1 MQRQC
6 LNVEQI
12 HDDQHREQ
20 DQLTPLRRVPEE
32 QLDVLENE
40 FPFRDRQPAEHGAD
54 RPAPQR
60 TANESLGALL
70 RLRESGG
77 IEYAMQQRTEGDKR
91 GRRRPQQNERQQI
104 DLMPQVSHYRLRC
117 PLARQEGR
125 RRSAQQD
132 HEVEQVSESLGSRQ
146 LLRPYQTE

>member
-1 MQRQC
+1 MQRKC

-12 HDDQHREQ
+12 RADQHREQ

-60 TANESLGALL
+60 TANESLSALL

-77 IEYAMQQRTEGDKR
+77 IEYAMQQRPEAAKD
-91 GRRRPQQNERQQI
+91 GRRPPQQHERQQI
-104 DLMPQVSHYRLRC
+104 DLMPQVSHDRLRG
-117 PLARQEGR
+117 PLPRQEGR
-125 RRSAQQD
+125 RRSAEQD
-132 HEVEQVSESLGSRQ
+132 HEVEQVSESLGPRQ
-146 LLRPYQTE
+146 LLRPYKPE